1 MDKDVTVNEL
11 ADALL
16 KLAKTKY
23 HYPTESAM
31 AFSYGTLTGL
41 FESAR
46 WGFNSVQEI
55 VDRKYAEIQKDLA
68 LSSQ

>member
-1 MDKDVTVNEL
+1 MEKDITVNEL

-16 KLAKTKY
+16 KLAKIKY
-23 HYPTESAM
+23 HYPAESAM

-55 VDRKYAEIQKDLA
+55 VDRKYSEIMKEIEA
-68 LSSQ
+68 A